1 MSTID
6 KITPVPSTEAEKST
20 GIILLAVAA
29 GMLLSVYLLPVILPS
44 MSHSIVSSDPKVYW
58 YLSRGSAFVAFGLL
72 WLSMALGLGLTGKMA
87 KVWPGLLQ
95 AVDLHEFTSLLGLGA
110 ALFHGLILTGDRY
123 IQFTQLQV
131 LIPFASQG
139 YEPIWVGI
147 GQVAF
152 YVWGIIALSFYVRKQ
167 IGAKTWRLI
176 HLTSFMAFAM
186 AMLHGIAS
194 GTDSGT
200 VWAMLMYWG
209 SAGSLLFL
217 LAYRVLVSLPV
228 FGTKK
233 AAQVSHE

>member
-1 MSTID
+1 MSNIE
-6 KITPVPSTEAEKST
+6 KVNPVLDTEVEKST

-29 GMLLSVYLLPVILPS
+29 GMLLSIYLLPEILPS
-44 MSHSIVSSDPKVYW
+44 LSYSIVGSDPKVFW
-58 YLSRGSAFVAFGLL
+58 YLSRGSAFVAYWLL

-95 AVDLHEFTSLLGLGA
+95 AVDLHEFTSLLGLSA
-110 ALFHGLILTGDRY
+110 ALFHGLILTGDSY
-123 IQFTQLQV
+123 IQFSRLQV

-139 YEPIWVGI
+139 YKPIWVGI

-152 YVWGIIALSFYVRKQ
+152 YVWGFITLSFYVRKQ

-176 HLTSFMAFAM
+176 HLTSFLAFAI
-186 AMLHGIAS
+186 ALAHGIAS
-194 GTDSGT
+194 GTDSST
-200 VWAMLMYWG
+200 LWAGLMYWG

-228 FGTKK
+228 FAPKQGKK
-233 AAQVSHE
+233 